1 MTFMRLKELD
11 WREPFP
17 GYRAYFV
24 HSETM
29 TFAHW
34 TIAPGALI
42 PGHSHPHE
50 QVSNVIDGQFELTI
64 EGVTKILGPDDVA
77 IIPPNASHSGKAL
90 TKCRII
96 DVFYPIREDYR

>member
-1 MTFMRLKELD
+1 MKFMSLKELD
-11 WREPFP
+11 WKELLP
-17 GYRAYFV
+17 GYRACFV

-29 TFAHW
+29 TVAHW
-34 TIAPGALI
+34 KIAPGASM

-50 QVSNVIDGQFELTI
+50 QVSNIIDGQFELTI